1 MTLTITKFQNC
12 LRLTQTKNKI
22 NYLEEK
28 KVWRSVVKKI
38 HEELLLEHKTMPKS
52 QQRLKS
58 DKHDSSTV
66 KVNKI
71 ALSKGDGKKE
81 SKNLKE

>member
-1 MTLTITKFQNC
+1 M
-12 LRLTQTKNKI
+12 
-22 NYLEEK
+22 YLDLNNSWL
-28 KVWRSVVKKI
+28 WRSVVKKV
-38 HEELLLEHKTMPKS
+38 HQELLLEPKTIPIS

-58 DKHDSSTV
+58 DKHDSWTV